1 MSNPNIF
8 IPEILHGEWKPR
20 EAEIAVRLYDQSLSG
35 SSFIVPPTQTGTLVV
50 DGKVQGRTVGKQDLK
65 SFWSRFIPMLT
76 KKTNTQL
83 YVARNGLIDLEAI
96 VPDVKSSD
104 GHSFNVYCKYQ
115 VEIQNF
121 DTFFHQFFQAS
132 DVATTT
138 SVESRLRETI
148 VGVVTNFIRGNSSS
162 DLLPA
167 RNEVVNRLGDEI
179 FNALRTPAQRYGLSV
194 THVMPPIYNSGSFE
208 EFIANKNRRAAEFD
222 NAREEAE
229 YNRKKFEIEQDAH
242 ELACS
247 IREMDFDKAVD
258 AADFDARLEARLN
271 EIKSKRFTQRLQ
283 VRESI
288 DQLLDD
294 YKERRRIAKEKQD
307 DAKTQR
313 DRQLE
318 DANQLRDHLLN
329 KTAITRTMEI
339 EGLQHEYHFQLLKHQ
354 GAIDQEQL
362 EQKRARYNQESTLVR
377 KMLEDSISNDTFK
390 QQAARSS
397 KIEDHE
403 LEIRIRREKD
413 ILEDEIEKR
422 RADRMHSERVQRD
435 IFTHDLKDREQNREL
450 DRMRALNELQS
461 KRMSDMHKLHVEN
474 RQLDAQV
481 QRDNHE
487 ASFKLEELRIKNR
500 PKTEAEL
507 IFGGASPEVIRAAAE
522 YKMAEQG
529 YSAKHAQEK
538 ESIYSMMLQAAQLAQ
553 SQTPAQIDAMLK
565 QQEQL
570 WKEMFDRLEKTGSQ
584 GLQAL
589 KDVSMELAKKKETV
603 NVQMATPT
611 LPPDNATKEEM
622 LEFFKKWMMEQAKR
636 PNA

>member
-8 IPEILHGEWKPR
+8 IPEILHGEWQPR

-76 KKTNTQL
+76 KQTNTQL

-138 SVESRLRETI
+138 AVESRLRETI
-148 VGVVTNFIRGNSSS
+148 VGVVTNFIRGNSSG

-222 NAREEAE
+222 NAREESE

-339 EGLQHEYHFQLLKHQ
+339 EGLQHEYHFQLLTHQ

-362 EQKRARYNQESTLVR
+362 EQKRTRYNQESSLVR

-435 IFTHDLKDREQNREL
+435 TFTHDLKDREQNREL

-461 KRMSDMHKLHVEN
+461 QRMTDMHKLHVEN

-487 ASFKLEELRIKNR
+487 ATFKLEELRIKNR

-538 ESIYSMMLQAAQLAQ
+538 EAIYSMMLQAAQLAQ

-603 NVQMATPT
+603 NVQMAPPT
-611 LPPDNATKEEM
+611 LPPENATKEEM